1 MVFEV
6 FLVAVVLKD
15 VLWVVLPKPLG
26 FVNVKR
32 TGLGLHLLAFSAPWN
47 RGRKTWGQRGHFRDD
62 KVILQV
68 FNSCHN
74 FLLSEVWRI

>member
-32 TGLGLHLLAFSAPWN
+32 TRLGLHLLAFSPPWY
-47 RGRKTWGQRGHFRDD
+47 RCRKTWGQRGHFRDD

-68 FNSCHN
+68 FNIYRN
-74 FLLSEVWRI
+74 FLLSEV